1 MSDIVRISLLLLS
14 LLIIVLVLNGEFK
27 PHDSLSIQDK
37 NRYIDEL
44 CDILYYAEIALRE
57 TVDDPEER
65 EIIQDYIDDF
75 HDLIIED
82 CLYIEKCSR

>member
-1 MSDIVRISLLLLS
+1 MSDIVRISLLLFS
-14 LLIIVLVLNGEFK
+14 FLIIVLVLISDNQSR
-27 PHDSLSIQDK
+27 DQISLQDK

-65 EIIQDYIDDF
+65 EIIQNYIDDF

-82 CLYIEKCSR
+82 CLYIESSK